1 MLKYTRSTG
10 RISRQVDYLYYLF
23 YLGLFGVTKLRNIS
37 TIDERTKI
45 TRVRDASQL
54 NINTYYLL

>member
-37 TIDERTKI
+37 MIDERTKI